1 MADKIL
7 LPRSDFI
14 FKLIFG
20 DQRNVDILAAFLK
33 TVLDLPESEY
43 DKITVVDPHLKRET
57 ENDKSGILDV
67 KIHTKTGKVVDVEI
81 QVLPYSAM
89 QKRTIFYIAKM
100 VLEQIAKGKSY
111 DDIQKVISLIIT
123 DYTFIEENDVYHN
136 QYYLYDKKTGSQ
148 FTDIIE
154 VDTLELPKLPNQED
168 GTELWDWMQFLNARQ
183 EEEFTVLAERNPQI
197 KKAVGVLMEL
207 SADERTRL
215 LYEEREKWRMDEMD
229 LMRGAEKR
237 GRSEGRSEGERAKAL
252 DIAKNLIKNKIP
264 IDVIANSTGLPHE
277 KIEALRNEI

>member
-43 DKITVVDPHLKRET
+43 DKITVVDPHLKREADD
-57 ENDKSGILDV
+57 DKAGILDV
-67 KIHTKTGKVVDVEI
+67 KIHTKSGKVVDVEI
-81 QVLPYSAM
+81 QVQPYPSM
-89 QKRTIFYIAKM
+89 QKRTVFYVSKM
-100 VLEQIAKGKSY
+100 VLEQIGKGKSY

-123 DYTFIEENDVYHN
+123 DYIFIEENDVYHN

-148 FTDIIE
+148 FTDIVE
-154 VDTLELPKLPNQED
+154 VDTLELPKLPKQED

-183 EEEFTVLAERNPQI
+183 EEEFTMLAERNPQI

-215 LYEEREKWRMDEMD
+215 LYDEREKWRMDEMD
-229 LMRGAEKR
+229 LMQGAEKK
-237 GRSEGRSEGERAKAL
+237 GRSEGRYEERIG
-252 DIAKNLIKNKIP
+252 IAKNLIKNKIP
-264 IDVIANSTGLPHE
+264 IDVIANSTGLLHE
-277 KIEALRNEI
+277 EIEALRKEV